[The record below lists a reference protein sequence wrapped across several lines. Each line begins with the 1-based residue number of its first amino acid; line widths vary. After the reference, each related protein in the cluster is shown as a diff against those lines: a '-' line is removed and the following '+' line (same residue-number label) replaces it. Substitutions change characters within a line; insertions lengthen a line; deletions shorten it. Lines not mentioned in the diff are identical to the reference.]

1 MKSLT
6 VTPFFYRGCDVL
18 TLRQIDRLNGTPKG
32 TAFRAFKRARADLQE
47 ERDYYVVDAH
57 GDDPVLAELRAAD
70 AVYASSQVIV
80 LLTAAAYA
88 RMQAAA
94 NLSGS

>member
-18 TLRQIDRLNGTPKG
+18 TLRQIDRMNDTVKG
-32 TAFRAFKRARADLQE
+32 TAFRVFKRVRDDLVEGQ
-47 ERDYYVVDAH
+47 DYFVLDAH
-57 GDDPVLAELRAAD
+57 GDEPILAALHAGD

-80 LLTAAAYA
+80 LLAQTAYA
-88 RMQAAA
+88 RMQATA
-94 NLSGS
+94 NLPRS